1 MNRDKILSALETKW
15 LGRDLVLLDETDST
29 NSHAGRL
36 LSEKKLRHGTVV
48 IAEKQSAGRGRL
60 NREWYSDGGLCM
72 TAALE
77 MEQSGDTLGA
87 ITLTA
92 GVAVVQALQSLTGH
106 EFKLK
111 YPNDI
116 IANGK
121 KIGGILSELKLGEKT
136 VVLLG
141 IGINVEQE
149 SFPGEIAGIA
159 TSLRLLG
166 VSAQREEA
174 ATAVINS
181 LEQVVEIFIE
191 HGFARVRPHWIEA
204 NCTLGKEITVEQPA
218 GKLQGKAINIDDSGG
233 LLVETDSGVERV
245 TTGDFLMGGRA

>member
-1 MNRDKILSALETKW
+1 MNRGKILSALKTKW
-15 LGRDLVLLDETDST
+15 LGDDLVLLDETDST
-29 NSHAGRL
+29 NSYAAGL
-36 LSEKKLRHGTVV
+36 LTEKKLKHGTVV
-48 IAEKQSAGRGRL
+48 IAEKQTAGRGRL

-92 GVAVVQALQSLTGH
+92 GVAVVQALQSLTGL

-116 IANGK
+116 IADGK

-141 IGINVEQE
+141 IGINVEQT

-159 TSLRLLG
+159 ASLRQLG
-166 VSAQREEA
+166 VSAQREEVA
-174 ATAVINS
+174 AAVITS

-191 HGFARVRPHWIEA
+191 HGFARIRPQWIEA
-204 NCTLGKEITVEQPA
+204 NCTLGKEVTVEQPA
-218 GKLQGKAINIDDSGG
+218 GKLQGKAINIDDSGA
-233 LLVETDSGVERV
+233 LLVETGDGVERV
-245 TTGDFLMGGRA
+245 TTGDFLLGGSA